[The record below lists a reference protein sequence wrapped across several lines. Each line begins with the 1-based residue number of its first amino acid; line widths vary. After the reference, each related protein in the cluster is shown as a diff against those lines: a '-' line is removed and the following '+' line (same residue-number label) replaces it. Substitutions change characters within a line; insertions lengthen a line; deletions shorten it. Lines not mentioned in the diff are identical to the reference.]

1 MEKIVFF
8 ERWYVTLIKSSLSNL
23 STYFMSIFHILIGF
37 ARKLEKLQTDISY
50 GPGLGDE
57 RKFSIW

>member
-8 ERWYVTLIKSSLSNL
+8 ERWYVTLIKSSLSSL
-23 STYFMSIFHILIGF
+23 STYFMSIFHILLVAI
-37 ARKLEKLQTDISY
+37 KLEKLQRDISY

>member
-23 STYFMSIFHILIGF
+23 STYFMSIFHILIV
-37 ARKLEKLQTDISY
+37 AIKLEKLQTDISY